1 MTYFQWDK
9 SPLTAIGY
17 NSCDQLG
24 ALHILR
30 TVHTYIV
37 LLVLQRI
44 RVNPALL
51 YSVIRILNPYGV
63 LSTECSV
70 LCTPYLRIIRVV
82 LSESA
87 IVA

>member
-24 ALHILR
+24 ALHVLR

-51 YSVIRILNPYGV
+51 YSVIRNSQSVRSIEYGV
-63 LSTECSV
+63 LR
-70 LCTPYLRIIRVV
+70 TPYLRIIRVV